1 MQLGMTRRCWLRS
14 SMWYRRKTR
23 TRSDRSRWAA
33 PAASSST
40 DSTSF
45 SLAGQWAQASSC
57 SPLLA
62 LLSSSA
68 GSCCDCWFTGEFLS
82 LPWHLFLLDVFYL
95 DSRGGNCCRAEED
108 KDEKRP
114 NQVGSACS
122 LFLKRFDQLLPCS
135 GQWAPASSC
144 SPLLALL
151 LWLLVHRRVFV
162 SSLVS
167 FPVRCVLSW
176 FQGGNCCCA
185 VGMCQGSC
193 LRLLASLR

>member
-1 MQLGMTRRCWLRS
+1 MRSGQSRCAS
-14 SMWYRRKTR
+14 
-23 TRSDRSRWAA
+23 

-45 SLAGQWAQASSC
+45 SLAGQWAPASSC
-57 SPLLA
+57 SLLLA

-122 LFLKRFDQLLPCS
+122 LFLKRFDQLLPC
-135 GQWAPASSC
+135 W
-144 SPLLALL
+144 
-151 LWLLVHRRVFV
+151 
-162 SSLVS
+162 
-167 FPVRCVLSW
+167 
-176 FQGGNCCCA
+176 A
-185 VGMCQGSC
+185 VGTSFK
-193 LRLLASLR
+193 LFASLGSPAVIAGSQASFCLFLGIFSC